1 MGIFSQELFL
11 GKMESF
17 IFNIMMVGP
26 FFSFFL
32 LYQLGLQEYK
42 KWEKSVKEKALS
54 LLLELDA

>member
-42 KWEKSVKEKALS
+42 KEMRKKHKRKSPKPS
-54 LLLELDA
+54 S